1 MGAIPTKDAGRKNPD
16 FISPQLAAAMSHPTR
31 VHAMCVLLERTASP
45 RQVAEEIGERLN
57 NVTYHLNQLRKLDC
71 IELVRTERVRGGRVL
86 EHFYRATQ
94 RLYFDEEAW
103 QALDEKEQLDLVS
116 VSLRIIS
123 QDITTAMAAGTFFG
137 EDMANLCRTPMV
149 VDHDGW
155 REISELLERTTKE
168 LFDIEARVA
177 DRTAGGEPAD
187 IHARVQMLQ
196 FRAPK
201 FAAEQ
206 PAKDD

>member
-1 MGAIPTKDAGRKNPD
+1 
-16 FISPQLAAAMSHPTR
+16 
-31 VHAMCVLLERTASP
+31 MCVLLDRTASP

-57 NVTYHLNQLRKLDC
+57 NVTYHINQLRKLGC
-71 IELVRTERVRGGRVL
+71 IELVRTERVHGGRVL

-94 RLYFDEEAW
+94 RLYFDDEAW
-103 QALDEKEQLDLVS
+103 QTLTEKERLDLVS

-137 EDMANLCRTPMV
+137 QDNAHLCRTPMV
-149 VDHDGW
+149 VDPDGW
-155 REISELLERTTKE
+155 REISDLLERTTKE

-177 DRTAGGEPAD
+177 KRGNEGTPAD

-201 FAAEQ
+201 FAAGK
-206 PAKDD
+206 PGDAV